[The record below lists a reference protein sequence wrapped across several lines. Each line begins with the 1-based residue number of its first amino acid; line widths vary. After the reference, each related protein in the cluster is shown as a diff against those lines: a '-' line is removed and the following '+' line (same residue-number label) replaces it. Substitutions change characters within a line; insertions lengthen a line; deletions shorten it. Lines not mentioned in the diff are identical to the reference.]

1 MNYSEVKNV
10 CVHFRGFLQAH
21 ISYLD
26 DSCQTC
32 LLLLSVDRDSFFALS
47 ECKNRIREVSEA
59 IFFILVQESLRFSKS
74 VVIIFII

>member
-1 MNYSEVKNV
+1 MF
-10 CVHFRGFLQAH
+10 VHFRGFLQAH

-59 IFFILVQESLRFSKS
+59 MFEVCPSENLFHFLTTVAL
-74 VVIIFII
+74 